1 MNPDIAERID
11 EIRGDRAHG
20 ASWLS
25 REAVGAMQLAI
36 KRSEAKTMAE
46 FLEELK
52 LVAAELIKA
61 RPSMA
66 SITNCVSRLVGQ
78 VFEESH
84 QQKDLE
90 SLKSFALSN
99 AAEIINHSEE
109 AILRAA
115 EQAATLV
122 RDRDRL
128 MTCSYSATM
137 CLALRIAREGG
148 KRIHIII
155 AESKSG
161 GRAYGENTAQELK
174 SDGIS
179 VALIPDNAIGHYMSG
194 VNKVLVGAD
203 SVLGDGSLINGTPT
217 YAVAS
222 AARESTIPF
231 YSVCETAK
239 FNAQGGPQELE
250 EGFERIPPE
259 LITGIATEEGI
270 IRPGEVAGYGKK
282 WGSSRPVMVNLT

>member
-1 MNPDIAERID
+1 MNPDIAERIA

-20 ASWLS
+20 ASWLL
-25 REAVGAMQLAI
+25 REAVGAMQLTI
-36 KRSEAKTMAE
+36 KRSEAKTVAD

-66 SITNCVSRLVGQ
+66 AITNCVSRLVGQ
-78 VFEESH
+78 VFEESRH
-84 QQKDLE
+84 QKDLE
-90 SLKSFALSN
+90 PLKSFALSS
-99 AAEIINHSEE
+99 AVEIIHHSEE

-122 RDRDRL
+122 TDRDRL

-155 AESKSG
+155 AESRSG
-161 GRAYGENTAQELK
+161 GRAYGESTAQELK

-179 VALIPDNAIGHYMSG
+179 VVLIPDNAIRHYMTG
-194 VNKVLVGAD
+194 VNKALVGAD
-203 SVLGDGSLINGTPT
+203 SVLSDGSLINGTPT

-222 AARESTIPF
+222 ATGESTIPF

-250 EGFERIPPE
+250 EGFERIPPD

-270 IRPGEVAGYGKK
+270 IRPGEVTGYGKR
-282 WGSSRPVMVNLT
+282 WGASPPLTTNLT